1 MHCVSSK
8 ILFKAH
14 CKIPYICFQ
23 NLWMTHFKQFL
34 AEKQKRNTL
43 CDHTLLIYGSLYV
56 EGFINFMYQKKKLK
70 F

>member
-1 MHCVSSK
+1 
-8 ILFKAH
+8 
-14 CKIPYICFQ
+14 
-23 NLWMTHFKQFL
+23 MTHFKQFL